1 MFPAEIMKTNSKGSF
16 LRLWIITRLIIQL
29 EYRVESC
36 SPGYKWSVCW
46 GYSKAMLLLCL
57 CVGAARARE
66 AEALEQQSSD
76 LLQQMLVWKSWE
88 EPCPQQLVSGD
99 YCRHGEEAV
108 AKERHK
114 QDLKVCQGGFSCNY
128 WFVILFPLSRGVY
141 QGFVWVRW
149 KLWSGPQQMFI
160 QWINRPSEQPEN
172 VLWAGLLQDYQ
183 FLLVRHLPSPSPP
196 LGHLL
201 RRCPFL
207 L

>member
-16 LRLWIITRLIIQL
+16 LRLWIITWLIIQL

-128 WFVILFPLSRGVY
+128 PGLSSSSLCPGE
-141 QGFVWVRW
+141 
-149 KLWSGPQQMFI
+149 FI
-160 QWINRPSEQPEN
+160 KALYESDENCEVDPSKCSSSELTDHQSNLKMCCELAFCKIINSY
-172 VLWAGLLQDYQ
+172 WWGI
-183 FLLVRHLPSPSPP
+183 SPP
-196 LGHLL
+196 LLP
-201 RRCPFL
+201 R
-207 L
+207 